1 MTSIGDLNSQMLVS
15 GIADGMDRNAG
26 SSRSGQSADFKSAF
40 ANATG
45 QINIQN
51 RDIQTETKYFSSDN
65 RDNSSADA
73 SAEKKSY
80 AKTDDKT
87 GVKSEKS
94 STDDNATKTDAS
106 GKSSA
111 KDESKAGA
119 VDEINDTT
127 GDAIVDDKEIAAA
140 IQAIDVIIEKTA
152 EILNVDVSEVMQAC
166 EDLAISTSDLVMPE
180 NMNLLAADVMGDGGV
195 ESLLTDQN
203 ILDTAS
209 ELNKMAAEVLENAGF
224 EPAEVSEVMATAVRT
239 EDAQATVALEEVPDS
254 ESLVQSADVSEG
266 TVPVENAAPA
276 MQAENNNASD
286 TTGDD
291 TSSDEN
297 RTVKRDDRHDD
308 RQAVHTAGNA
318 QDAAAVQGPDTAEA
332 GAAAEARPQSYL
344 SNPAEVAEQVIE
356 KIKSQVKDDF
366 SSLELSLHPAS
377 LGNVAI
383 NLVSKSGVVTAQF
396 STETEAAR
404 AALESQIMVLKQN
417 LEEQGVK
424 IDAVEV
430 TVSSHAFE
438 QNLEQGND
446 GQSDAEAS
454 EQERLR
460 RATRKIDLG
469 DFAGI
474 PEDIDEADAV
484 TAQMMQAD
492 GNKMDYKV

>member
-1 MTSIGDLNSQMLVS
+1 MTSISDLNSQMQVS
-15 GIADGMDRNAG
+15 VITDGMDRNSG
-26 SSRSGQSADFKSAF
+26 SSRDGQKADFKSAF

-45 QINIQN
+45 QINVQN
-51 RDIQTETKYFSSDN
+51 RDIRTSTNNFSGGDS
-65 RDNSSADA
+65 DNSSAGA
-73 SAEKKSY
+73 SA
-80 AKTDDKT
+80 DKT
-87 GVKSEKS
+87 SYDKPVVRNNESEAEGSVSK
-94 STDDNATKTDAS
+94 S
-106 GKSSA
+106 GKSEDNSIKNESRSGSA
-111 KDESKAGA
+111 AETDAGTDDAVVDEKEIEAVMQA
-119 VDEINDTT
+119 VDL
-127 GDAIVDDKEIAAA
+127 IV
-140 IQAIDVIIEKTA
+140 EKAA
-152 EILNVDVSEVMQAC
+152 EILGVDVSEIMQAC
-166 EDLAISTSDLVMPE
+166 EDLTISTSDLVMPE
-180 NMNLLAADVMGDGGV
+180 NMNMLAADIMGDGGL

-203 ILDTAS
+203 ILDTAGN
-209 ELNKMAAEVLENAGF
+209 LNKMAAEVLEEAGI
-224 EPAEVSEVMATAVRT
+224 EPAEAGKLMDIIAAGV
-239 EDAQATVALEEVPDS
+239 EDAQAMVKSEDVPDIGS
-254 ESLVQSADVSEG
+254 PVQDAGVPED
-266 TVPVENAAPA
+266 TVPVENAALNA
-276 MQAENNNASD
+276 QNDNNEPYEGSDASA
-286 TTGDD
+286 
-291 TSSDEN
+291 DEN
-297 RTVKRDDRHDD
+297 RALKRDDRHDVRSD
-308 RQAVHTAGNA
+308 INVAGSA
-318 QDAAAVQGPDTAEA
+318 QDMTAVQEPGTAEA
-332 GAAAEARPQSYL
+332 EVSARPQGYL

-404 AALESQIMVLKQN
+404 AALESQIMVLRHN

>member
-1 MTSIGDLNSQMLVS
+1 MTSIGDLNSQMLVNNLS
-15 GIADGMDRNAG
+15 DGMDRNAG
-26 SSRSGQSADFKSAF
+26 SSRSGQSGDFKSAF

-45 QINIQN
+45 QINVKN
-51 RDIQTETKYFSSDN
+51 RDIQTEMNKLSGD
-65 RDNSSADA
+65 RKESAAASA
-73 SAEKKSY
+73 SAEKKPY
-80 AKTDDKT
+80 DKSD
-87 GVKSEKS
+87 VKSEKS
-94 STDDNATKTDAS
+94 LSDDNVSKSDTQGKTAV
-106 GKSSA
+106 
-111 KDESKAGA
+111 KDESNA
-119 VDEINDTT
+119 VAETGKNDADDTVLDE
-127 GDAIVDDKEIAAA
+127 KEIEAVL
-140 IQAIDVIIEKTA
+140 QAVDVIIEKTA
-152 EILNVDVSEVMQAC
+152 EILNVDVSEIMKAC
-166 EDLAISTSDLVMPE
+166 EDLEISASDLVMSE
-180 NMNLLAADVMGDGGV
+180 NMNMLAANILGDGGL
-195 ESLLTDQN
+195 ESLLTDQS
-203 ILDTAS
+203 ILEAAG
-209 ELNKMAAEVLENAGF
+209 ELNKMAAGILEDAGF
-224 EPAEVSEVMATAVRT
+224 VPAEIGEILDTAVVSG
-239 EDAQATVALEEVPDS
+239 EDAQVAGTLDEAEYTEVPVQTADFSGDAVPAENAVSAAQSDNNSSSDS
-254 ESLVQSADVSEG
+254 SADDSG
-266 TVPVENAAPA
+266 AP
-276 MQAENNNASD
+276 E
-286 TTGDD
+286 
-291 TSSDEN
+291 DESKL
-297 RTVKRDDRHDD
+297 VKRDDRHDV
-308 RQAVHTAGNA
+308 RQDIHTPVSG
-318 QDAAAVQGPDTAEA
+318 QDATPVQGLDTAEA
-332 GAAAEARPQSYL
+332 VAEARPQSYL
-344 SNPAEVAEQVIE
+344 SNPAEVADQVIE

-404 AALESQIMVLKQN
+404 AALESQIMVLRQN

-446 GQSDAEAS
+446 RQSDAEAG

>member
-1 MTSIGDLNSQMLVS
+1 MTPISDLNSQMLVNN
-15 GIADGMDRNAG
+15 ITDGMDRNSG
-26 SSRSGQSADFKSAF
+26 SSRNGQTADFKSAF

-45 QINIQN
+45 QINVQG
-51 RDIQTETKYFSSDN
+51 RDIQTEKNNFSGDS

-73 SAEKKSY
+73 SADKKSY
-80 AKTDDKT
+80 DKPD
-87 GVKSEKS
+87 VKSEKS
-94 STDDNATKTDAS
+94 TSDDNVSKTDEA
-106 GKSSA
+106 GKTSA
-111 KDESKAGA
+111 KNESRAESADSSDDAAGDA
-119 VDEINDTT
+119 VVDE
-127 GDAIVDDKEIAAA
+127 KEIAAV
-140 IQAIDVIIEKTA
+140 IQAVDVIIEKTA
-152 EILNVDVSEVMQAC
+152 EILNVDVSEIMQAC
-166 EDLAISTSDLVMPE
+166 EELTISASDLVMPE
-180 NMNLLAADVMGDGGV
+180 NMNMLAADIMGDGGL

-203 ILDTAS
+203 ILDTAGN
-209 ELNKMAAEVLENAGF
+209 LNKMVAEVLEEAGL
-224 EPAEVSEVMATAVRT
+224 EPAEVTEIMDVIAAGT
-239 EDAQATVALEEVPDS
+239 EDVQAELRSDEVPDA
-254 ESLVQSADVSEG
+254 ESLVQAADIPED
-266 TVPVENAAPA
+266 TVPVENAALNT
-276 MQAENNNASD
+276 QNNNNSTDEENN
-286 TTGDD
+286 
-291 TSSDEN
+291 SSADEN
-297 RTVKRDDRHDD
+297 KNIKHDDRHDVRHD
-308 RQAVHTAGNA
+308 IHAAGNA
-318 QDAAAVQGPDTAEA
+318 QDTAAVQEPGTAEA
-332 GAAAEARPQSYL
+332 AAETRPQSYL

-404 AALESQIMVLKQN
+404 AALESQIMVLRQN

-474 PEDIDEADAV
+474 PEDLDEADAV

-492 GNKMDYKV
+492 GNKMDYKI

>member
-1 MTSIGDLNSQMLVS
+1 MTSISDLNSQMLVNN
-15 GIADGMDRNAG
+15 ITDGMDRNG
-26 SSRSGQSADFKSAF
+26 SSSRNGQTADFKSAF

-45 QINIQN
+45 QINFQN
-51 RDIQTETKYFSSDN
+51 RDIQTDSSNFSGNSKDS
-65 RDNSSADA
+65 SSAGV
-73 SAEKKSY
+73 SADKKSY
-80 AKTDDKT
+80 DKSD
-87 GVKSEKS
+87 VKNEKS
-94 STDDNATKTDAS
+94 SSNDNVSKS
-106 GKSSA
+106 GTSDKVSA
-111 KDESKAGA
+111 KDESKAGT
-119 VDEINDTT
+119 VEEINDTAA
-127 GDAIVDDKEIAAA
+127 DAVVDEKEIEAV
-140 IQAIDVIIEKTA
+140 IQVIDVIVEKTA
-152 EILNVDVSEVMQAC
+152 EILNVDVPEIVQAC
-166 EDLAISTSDLVMPE
+166 EDLTISTADLVMPE
-180 NMNLLAADVMGDGGV
+180 NMNMLAADVMGDGGV

-203 ILDTAS
+203 ILDTAG
-209 ELNKMAAEVLENAGF
+209 ELNKMVVEVLEEAGL
-224 EPAEVSEVMATAVRT
+224 EPAEVSEVMDVIAAGT
-239 EDAQATVALEEVPDS
+239 EDVQAAVETDEVPNA
-254 ESLVQSADVSEG
+254 ESLVQAADIPED
-266 TVPVENAAPA
+266 TVPVENAALNT
-276 MQAENNNASD
+276 QNDNNDADDAGDESNTPSD
-286 TTGDD
+286 A
-291 TSSDEN
+291 N
-297 RTVKRDDRHDD
+297 NTVKRDNRHDVRHD
-308 RQAVHTAGNA
+308 VHTAGNA
-318 QDAAAVQGPDTAEA
+318 QDAVSVQEPGLAEPT
-332 GAAAEARPQSYL
+332 AEARPQSYL

-492 GNKMDYKV
+492 GNKMDYRI

>member
-1 MTSIGDLNSQMLVS
+1 MTSISDLNSQMLVNN
-15 GIADGMDRNAG
+15 ITDGMDRNSS
-26 SSRSGQSADFKSAF
+26 SSRNGQTADFKSAF

-45 QINIQN
+45 QINVQN
-51 RDIQTETKYFSSDN
+51 RDIQTDSNNFSGNSDN
-65 RDNSSADA
+65 SKDNSSAD
-73 SAEKKSY
+73 KKSY
-80 AKTDDKT
+80 DKPD
-87 GVKSEKS
+87 VKNEKS
-94 STDDNATKTDAS
+94 ASNDNVSKSDTSDKAS
-106 GKSSA
+106 V
-111 KDESKAGA
+111 KDESKAGT
-119 VDEINDTT
+119 VEEINDTAA
-127 GDAIVDDKEIAAA
+127 DAVVDEKEIEAV
-140 IQAIDVIIEKTA
+140 IQVIDVIIEKTA
-152 EILNVDVSEVMQAC
+152 EILNVDVSEIMQAC
-166 EDLAISTSDLVMPE
+166 EDLNISTADLVMPE
-180 NMNLLAADVMGDGGV
+180 NMNMLAADLMGDGGV

-203 ILDTAS
+203 ILDTAG
-209 ELNKMAAEVLENAGF
+209 ELNQMAAEVLEEAGL
-224 EPAEVSEVMATAVRT
+224 EPAEISEVMDVIAAGTEEARSAVET
-239 EDAQATVALEEVPDS
+239 DEVPNA
-254 ESLVQSADVSEG
+254 ESFVQAADVPED
-266 TVPVENAAPA
+266 TVPVDNATLNAQNDDNDAADDESNA
-276 MQAENNNASD
+276 MSD
-286 TTGDD
+286 ANK
-291 TSSDEN
+291 S
-297 RTVKRDDRHDD
+297 VKRDDRHDVRHD
-308 RQAVHTAGNA
+308 VHTAGNT
-318 QDAAAVQGPDTAEA
+318 QDTVNVQDPGTAEVTS
-332 GAAAEARPQSYL
+332 EARPQSYL
-344 SNPAEVAEQVIE
+344 SNPAEVTEQVIE

-404 AALESQIMVLKQN
+404 AALESQIMVLRQN
-417 LEEQGVK
+417 LEDQGVK